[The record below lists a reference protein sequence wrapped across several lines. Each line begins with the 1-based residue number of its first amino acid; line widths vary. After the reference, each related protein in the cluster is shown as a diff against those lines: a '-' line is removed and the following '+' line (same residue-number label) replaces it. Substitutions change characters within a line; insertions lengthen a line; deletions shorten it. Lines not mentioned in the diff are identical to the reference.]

1 MFDFDGTI
9 FDTSLG
15 LTLSINELLRRYKLL
30 ELNSKEV
37 KKIIGG
43 GIELTLRRIFNE
55 NFKEE
60 LIEEFNEVYK
70 NFMHEGLKPYDNVI
84 NVIEKLK
91 KEKGFIVVIYTNK
104 SKNFVIDIL
113 RKFNILEFF
122 DEIITIDDGFKKP
135 DKEAID
141 YLERTYNIKKEN
153 MYIIGDSE
161 FDIQTAKISGIKSIF
176 VNWGFGE
183 NIGADFEVNEPYE
196 IYEILNSK

>member
-1 MFDFDGTI
+1 
-9 FDTSLG
+9 
-15 LTLSINELLRRYKLL
+15 
-30 ELNSKEV
+30 
-37 KKIIGG
+37 
-43 GIELTLRRIFNE
+43 
-55 NFKEE
+55 
-60 LIEEFNEVYK
+60 
-70 NFMHEGLKPYDNVI
+70 MHEGLKPYDNVI